1 MELCI
6 IARFVL
12 IFSVIGIILEMYI
25 MNGTTIVNFILNVIT
40 AVIAV
45 SVANWACFKEGYNW
59 IAWIVVIISIVGLAS
74 IIHLAK
80 NKNSQMTKDYIKM
93 NARFNYPKSTA
104 AP

>member
-25 MNGTTIVNFILNVIT
+25 MSGTTIVIFILNVIT
-40 AVIAV
+40 TVIAV

-59 IAWIVVIISIVGLAS
+59 IAWIVVIISIFSLAFL
-74 IIHLAK
+74 IHLAK
-80 NKNSQMTKDYIKM
+80 NKNSLMTKDYI
-93 NARFNYPKSTA
+93 NSASLLFPKSTA